1 MFDQWR
7 IQREMGMHP
16 TGTHSTPKLAI
27 LRSKIE
33 KHFLGRGHSP
43 SPNLYR
49 GEGIPLPTSHPL
61 AAFGRSAS
69 TTSPT
74 NDFWIRHC
82 V

>member
-33 KHFLGRGHSP
+33 EKNLWRGQSP
-43 SPNLYR
+43 SPNPSVARLR
-49 GEGIPLPTSHPL
+49 PHPPLTIYGS
-61 AAFGRSAS
+61 ATAFGYL
-69 TTSPT
+69 
-74 NDFWIRHC
+74 I
-82 V
+82 